1 MVVTRFAPSPTGF
14 LHVGG
19 ARTCIYNYLY
29 ARAKGGKFLLRIE
42 DTDRSRYKEEWVEGI
57 IRGLRWLGIEW
68 DEPEVYQ
75 SQRLEIYRDYA
86 NKLIE
91 MGYAYRCFCTEEE
104 LEEERKLAQLLKKPY
119 RYSRKCLF
127 LSKEEIEKNL
137 KEGKPYSIRFKVPD
151 DTDIT
156 FDDLVHG
163 SITYNTRDLGGDFVI
178 IRSDGFP
185 TYNFAVVIDD
195 HLMGITHVIRG
206 DDHIA
211 NTPKQILIYRAFGW
225 EIPKFA
231 HLSMILGPDRQK
243 LSKRHGATSLEEFRR
258 MGILPEA
265 LFNYLV
271 LLGWSPGNNREIVSK
286 EEMIKLFDITRVNKN
301 PAVFDY
307 QKLLWMNSEYIRM
320 MEDERLIEVLKEYNE
335 YLKDLGEGYEVGEEH
350 LPLLIKL
357 FKDRVKTLRDF
368 FDYGVF
374 VYREDFPYDPEAV
387 KSRLSQEGIFDHLR
401 ELGRRFENIERV
413 EGGGNREGFKGLC
426 GRSGGKAC
434 GFYTRGKGGS
444 FRNFRRS
451 KPLPY
456 AGISR
461 KGKGGKEVKGGG
473 KEDHLSKIKPHFPFT
488 ENPLSILHLYSSS
501 PSPSMKI
508 PIPPNS
514 LSKFTPPCEF
524 SQLWK

>member
-57 IRGLRWLGIEW
+57 IRGLKWLGIEW

-104 LEEERKLAQLLKKPY
+104 LEEERKLAELLKKPY

-127 LSKEEIEKNL
+127 LSREEIEKNL

-156 FDDLVHG
+156 FEDLVHG

-178 IRSDGFP
+178 IKSDGFP

-271 LLGWSPGNNREIVSK
+271 LLGWSPGDNREIVSK
-286 EEMIKLFDITRVNKN
+286 EEMIKLFDIAKVNKN

-320 MEDERLIEVLKEYNE
+320 MEDERLLEVLKEYNE
-335 YLKDLGEGYEVGEEH
+335 YLKDLGEGYEVGEEY

-401 ELGRRFENIERV
+401 ELGRRFENIEVWKAEEIERV
-413 EGGGNREGFKGLC
+413 LRGYADEVGVKHAVFIHAVRVAV
-426 GRSGGKAC
+426 SGTSVGPSL
-434 GFYTRGKGGS
+434 FHMLEY
-444 FRNFRRS
+444 
-451 KPLPY
+451 L
-456 AGISR
+456 
-461 KGKGGKEVKGGG
+461 GKERVVRRL
-473 KEDHLSKIKPHFPFT
+473 KEAEKRIT
-488 ENPLSILHLYSSS
+488 
-501 PSPSMKI
+501 
-508 PIPPNS
+508 S
-514 LSKFTPPCEF
+514 LK
-524 SQLWK
+524 

>member
-42 DTDRSRYKEEWVEGI
+42 DTDRSRYKKEWVEGI
-57 IRGLRWLGIEW
+57 INGLRWLGIEW
-68 DEPEVYQ
+68 DDEEVYQ
-75 SQRLEIYRDYA
+75 SQRLEIYKEYA

-91 MGYAYRCFCTEEE
+91 LGYAYRCFCTEEE
-104 LEEERKLAQLLKKPY
+104 LEEERKLAELMKKPY

-127 LSKEEIEKNL
+127 LSKEEIEDNIRN
-137 KEGKPYSIRFKVPD
+137 GKPYSIRFKVPD
-151 DTDIT
+151 NMDIT
-156 FDDLVHG
+156 FEDLVHG

-178 IRSDGFP
+178 VRSDGFP

-231 HLSMILGPDRQK
+231 HLSMILGSDRQK
-243 LSKRHGATSLEEFRR
+243 LSKRHGATSLEEFRK

-271 LLGWSPGNNREIVSK
+271 LLGWSPGDNREIISK
-286 EEMIKLFDITRVNKN
+286 EEMKRLFDITRVNKS
-301 PAVFDY
+301 PAVFDH

-320 MEDERLIEVLKEYNE
+320 MENDKLAEALRDYNE
-335 YLKDLGEGYEVGEEH
+335 YLKSLGEGYDVDEGH
-350 LPLLIKL
+350 LPLLINL

-387 KSRLSQEGIFDHLR
+387 KSRLSQEGIFDYLY
-401 ELGRRFENIERV
+401 ELSKRFESIEVWSAENIEKVLRSYADELGLKHAVLIHAVRV
-413 EGGGNREGFKGLC
+413 AV
-426 GRSGGKAC
+426 SGSSVGPSL
-434 GFYTRGKGGS
+434 FH
-444 FRNFRRS
+444 
-451 KPLPY
+451 LLEHL
-456 AGISR
+456 
-461 KGKGGKEVKGGG
+461 GKERVVKRL
-473 KEDHLSKIKPHFPFT
+473 KEVEKRIT
-488 ENPLSILHLYSSS
+488 
-501 PSPSMKI
+501 
-508 PIPPNS
+508 S
-514 LSKFTPPCEF
+514 LK
-524 SQLWK
+524 